1 MEQEHEKTPIFN
13 NHVGIKGKSE
23 CQRLVEVEELQQ
35 KLNSVQMYID
45 IGGKAGQFQT
55 KMVTLL
61 AKLGFQASPRAE
73 GLAFFPGEE
82 EGWKRLPSI
91 RLTRAEGALTM
102 RVHASDTL
110 TTYNAGAVNSTPD
123 DVYQR
128 IMRGIVEAQKLY
140 NEYGGKATYVSV
152 MKP

>member
-1 MEQEHEKTPIFN
+1 
-13 NHVGIKGKSE
+13 
-23 CQRLVEVEELQQ
+23 LVEVEELQQ

-45 IGGKAGQFQT
+45 VGGKAEQFQT
-55 KMVTLL
+55 KMVTVL
-61 AKLGFQASPRAE
+61 AKIGFQASPRAE

-82 EGWKRLPSI
+82 DGWKRLPSI

-110 TTYNAGAVNSTPD
+110 TAYNAGAVSSTPN

-128 IMRGIVEAQKLY
+128 IMSGIVEAEKLY
-140 NEYGGKATYVSV
+140 NEYGKKASYVSV
-152 MKP
+152 VTKP